1 MAKWTKRKI
10 FRVVWFSLA
19 AVFFVWNWLTFQSWG
34 LPNNTFD
41 NSGKVRVSVSSEFI
55 SFQSTEANKE
65 LKVIFFQGG
74 MTDPKAYAPLCRQLA
89 ENGYTTYLIKA
100 DWRLP
105 RYDYQKIL
113 TLFNVHQQRFVV
125 AGHSQGGLTAA
136 QIVYENPGAFK
147 GLILLGTSHPRDFDL
162 SDHDIPVM
170 KIYAEHDGLA
180 SVDEVMQN
188 KPMLPVQ
195 TEWVYL
201 KGGNHSQFGYLGNL
215 LMDDNATI
223 SLEEQQRIALDNMVQ
238 FLDKVSNRLSPD

>member
-1 MAKWTKRKI
+1 MANWTKRKI

-19 AVFFVWNWLTFQSWG
+19 AVFFVWNWLTFQSRG
-34 LPNNTFD
+34 LPDSTFENT
-41 NSGKVRVSVSSEFI
+41 GMVEVTVSSDFI
-55 SFQSTEANKE
+55 SFQSTEASKD

-74 MTDPKAYAPLCRQLA
+74 MTDPEAYAPLCRRLA

-105 RYDYQKIL
+105 RYDYKKVL
-113 TLFNVHQQRFVV
+113 TLFNVHEQQFVV

-136 QIVYENPGAFK
+136 QIVFENPGAFK

-162 SDHDIPVM
+162 SGIDIPVM

-195 TEWVYL
+195 TDWVFL
-201 KGGNHSQFGYLGNL
+201 KGGNHSQFGYLGKL
-215 LMDDNATI
+215 VMDDDATI
-223 SLEEQQRIALDNMVQ
+223 SLEEQQRIAVNNMVQ
-238 FLDKVSNRLSPD
+238 FLNNVSSQVDP